1 MSYSWH
7 HDERSR
13 KGNSSKP
20 FHVSLHGAWVAYDGL
35 GQVSWAIVGTLT
47 ATPATATWGSSDI
60 SHLLGSA
67 TCLNAGPRL
76 EIQDYLRRTKVP
88 FSLSAQMAFGNAGPP
103 NFTGLSSDVVYP
115 SDSAISS
122 DSGRALPGIAYLK
135 PPKGFYGVKDSEGFS
150 KPSRTLY
157 ARYNSTPMQ
166 RRAKFV
172 PYKYVP

>member
-1 MSYSWH
+1 M
-7 HDERSR
+7 ER
-13 KGNSSKP
+13 GLL
-20 FHVSLHGAWVAYDGL
+20 FHFTEYDGL

-47 ATPATATWGSSDI
+47 AAPATATWGSSDI

-76 EIQDYLRRTKVP
+76 EIQEYLRRTKAP

-103 NFTGLSSDVVYP
+103 NFAGLSSDVAYP
-115 SDSAISS
+115 SGSAISS
-122 DSGRALPGIAYLK
+122 DSGRALPGIAGLK

-157 ARYNSTPMQ
+157 ARPRPGHPSTRKG
-166 RRAKFV
+166 RRRPPFLFV
-172 PYKYVP
+172 RLHSFEFHL